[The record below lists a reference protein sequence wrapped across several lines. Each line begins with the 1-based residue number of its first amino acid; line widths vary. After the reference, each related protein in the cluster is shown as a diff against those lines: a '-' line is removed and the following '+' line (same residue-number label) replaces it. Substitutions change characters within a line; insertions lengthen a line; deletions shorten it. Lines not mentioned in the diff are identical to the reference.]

1 MLKIGLSACFFHADP
16 QRPIFKGKTLQYM
29 EQSIAHWVM
38 SADVMAVMIPSP
50 EGDTR
55 RGNVKTA
62 DFARELDGL
71 VLQGGSDV
79 SPQSYGEAA
88 LKPEWRGD
96 RIRDVYEI
104 DLLRAFTDAGKPV
117 LGVCRGAQLINVA
130 FGGTLYQ
137 DITTQC
143 PGALNHRDWE
153 IYDQN
158 FHGLRVTPGS
168 GLARYY
174 ATDRI
179 HKVNSVHHQA
189 VKDLAPGLAIEA
201 RADED
206 GMIEAVRH
214 TGSAWVLGL
223 QWHPEFQDPADSSLL
238 NDRPVLDEFL
248 SACRERQ

>member
-55 RGNVKTA
+55 RGNVKVA
-62 DFARELDGL
+62 DYARELDGL
-71 VLQGGSDV
+71 VLQGGADV
-79 SPQSYGEAA
+79 SPQSYGEEA
-88 LKPEWRGD
+88 LRPEWRGD
-96 RIRDVYEI
+96 RIRDLYEI

-137 DITTQC
+137 DIATQR
-143 PGALNHRDWE
+143 PGALVHRNWD

-158 FHGLRVTPGS
+158 FHSLRFAPGS
-168 GLARYY
+168 GLAKHY
-174 ATDRI
+174 ATDRAY
-179 HKVNSVHHQA
+179 KVNSVHHQA
-189 VKDLAPGLAIEA
+189 VKDLGRDLAIEA
-201 RADED
+201 RAEVD
-206 GMIEAVRH
+206 GMVEAVRH
-214 TGSAWVLGL
+214 TGPDWVLGV
-223 QWHPEFQDPADSSLL
+223 QWHPEFHDPADPSLL
-238 NDRPVLDEFL
+238 DDQPILDEFL
-248 SACRERQ
+248 GACEGRK